1 MNNTL
6 GCTDREIIQMIARK
20 HGSEERPSF
29 YIDKAMSEYRRKVSN
44 SSVTK
49 SIGTYANR
57 IRGKEDI
64 LIEQARV
71 LLASCRYDTA
81 YAQYMIAKAFMT

>member
-1 MNNTL
+1 MNNTI
-6 GCTDREIIQMIARK
+6 GCTDREIIQMIARN
-20 HGSEERPSF
+20 HGSKERPSF

-57 IRGKEDI
+57 IRGREDL
-64 LIEQARV
+64 LIEQARS
-71 LLASCRYDTA
+71 LLASCHYDTA
-81 YAQYMIAKAFMT
+81 YAQHMITKAFMS